1 MQIVR
6 DRRQEFWQT
15 DGVPVPN
22 EDSLNPV
29 VVGHPLIRV
38 KLAALRDKET
48 PSREFRRLMTEIS
61 ALMAFEVTRNVQTVT
76 TEVRSPLRKCAGE
89 GLLRPFSLVPIL
101 RAGLGMLEGFSK
113 VLPDAGVGHIGMYR
127 NEETLRPETYFF
139 KMPTGVCESELILL
153 DPMLAT
159 GWSASEAIADLK
171 RAGVTRIRF
180 ASIVSCPEGI
190 NVLSSNHPEVR
201 VFTAAID
208 EGLNGKGYIVPG
220 LGDAGDRYYG
230 TL

>member
-1 MQIVR
+1 M
-6 DRRQEFWQT
+6 
-15 DGVPVPN
+15 PVPN
-22 EDSLNPV
+22 EDSVNPV
-29 VVGHPLIRV
+29 VVNHPLIRV
-38 KLAALRDKET
+38 KLAVLRDEET
-48 PSREFRRLMTEIS
+48 PSPEFRRLMTEIS
-61 ALMAFEVTRNVQTVT
+61 ALMAFEVTRDVETVT
-76 TEVRSPLRKCAGE
+76 TEVRSPLSECSGE
-89 GLLRPFSLVPIL
+89 RLQRPFSLVPIL

-113 VLPDAGVGHIGMYR
+113 VLPDADVGHIGMYR
-127 NEETLRPETYFF
+127 NEKTLRPESYFF
-139 KMPTGVCESELILL
+139 KMPADVCESELILL

-180 ASIVSCPEGI
+180 ASVVSCPEGI
-190 NVLSSNHPEVR
+190 AVLLGNHPDVR

-208 EGLNGKGYIVPG
+208 EGLNGRGYIVPG